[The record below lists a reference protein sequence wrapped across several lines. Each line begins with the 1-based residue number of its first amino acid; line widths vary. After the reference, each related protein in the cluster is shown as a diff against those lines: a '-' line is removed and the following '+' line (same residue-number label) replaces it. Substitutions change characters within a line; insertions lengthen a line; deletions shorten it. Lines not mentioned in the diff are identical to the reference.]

1 MLAPELARKYP
12 DIKSFKG
19 VAIGNPSDQ
28 LYLSISHKDIQAT
41 IVHNDERPNQF
52 LQKTG
57 KNRYALYS
65 RTARDHK
72 DVDFICSTKDEIS
85 VNTKNLTAKPVDE
98 QVLRKYR
105 IAISATAEYTQFH
118 GGTVA
123 DALAAINATITR
135 VNQVFETDL
144 AVTLELVANNDDVI
158 YTNTSTDPY
167 NGSLALLGS
176 QAQRTLDTEIGVA
189 NYDFG
194 HVLHRGENGGN
205 AGFIGGVCT
214 NGQKGSAYSSGQQPE
229 GDIFDIDFVAH
240 EMGHQ
245 LGANHTW
252 SYELEGTLVQV
263 EPGSGSSIMGYAGIT
278 ENDNVTPN
286 GDDYFHYVSI
296 DQITETLKTKGCGE
310 TFTLS
315 NTPPVVQ
322 PVEDYVIP
330 KSTAFVLSGT
340 ATDSDEDDIL
350 TYSWEQIDNGVVTSA
365 SFGPTNPSGA
375 NFRSRPPT
383 LEGTRYFP
391 MLSRVLSG
399 NLTQENPTT
408 GSAWETV
415 SDVEREFNFAF
426 TVRDN
431 ATGGGQVVSDLV
443 NILVTNNSGPFAVTS
458 QNTVSTLTAGET
470 EIIEWDVANTN
481 IAPINTALV
490 DILLSNDGG
499 LTYGTVLASGVQNDG
514 SHPVIVPALPTTEA
528 RIMVKPI
535 DNIYYAVNAA
545 DLTIEVSE
553 VVLNFSSLEFEVCQF
568 DDLSVLFTYESYLG
582 FNEEVVLTAQD
593 LPENLQLTITPD
605 TLSVGGTEVELLFEG
620 TENVPEG
627 TYPIKI
633 VATSASITKEVVL
646 ELKVFD
652 NSFSPV
658 VLESP
663 VNGLTDA
670 SVKTKLEWTDD
681 PTVTAYEVQIGT
693 DPGFANI
700 VEVATVRS
708 NFFTPTDLQNQTTY
722 YCE

>member
-1 MLAPELARKYP
+1 MGKAVAYEVKEASVLAPELARKYP

-19 VAIGNPSDQ
+19 VAIDNPSDQ

-158 YTNTSTDPY
+158 YTNTSTDPPY

-263 EPGSGSSIMGYAGIT
+263 EPGS
-278 ENDNVTPN
+278 D
-286 GDDYFHYVSI
+286 
-296 DQITETLKTKGCGE
+296 L
-310 TFTLS
+310 LS
-315 NTPPVVQ
+315 W
-322 PVEDYVIP
+322 
-330 KSTAFVLSGT
+330 G
-340 ATDSDEDDIL
+340 
-350 TYSWEQIDNGVVTSA
+350 
-365 SFGPTNPSGA
+365 
-375 NFRSRPPT
+375 
-383 LEGTRYFP
+383 
-391 MLSRVLSG
+391 MRVLPKMIMLL
-399 NLTQENPTT
+399 LTEMTIFIT
-408 GSAWETV
+408 
-415 SDVEREFNFAF
+415 
-426 TVRDN
+426 
-431 ATGGGQVVSDLV
+431 LV
-443 NILVTNNSGPFAVTS
+443 L
-458 QNTVSTLTAGET
+458 
-470 EIIEWDVANTN
+470 
-481 IAPINTALV
+481 
-490 DILLSNDGG
+490 
-499 LTYGTVLASGVQNDG
+499 
-514 SHPVIVPALPTTEA
+514 
-528 RIMVKPI
+528 
-535 DNIYYAVNAA
+535 
-545 DLTIEVSE
+545 
-553 VVLNFSSLEFEVCQF
+553 
-568 DDLSVLFTYESYLG
+568 
-582 FNEEVVLTAQD
+582 
-593 LPENLQLTITPD
+593 
-605 TLSVGGTEVELLFEG
+605 
-620 TENVPEG
+620 
-627 TYPIKI
+627 IK
-633 VATSASITKEVVL
+633 
-646 ELKVFD
+646 
-652 NSFSPV
+652 
-658 VLESP
+658 
-663 VNGLTDA
+663 
-670 SVKTKLEWTDD
+670 
-681 PTVTAYEVQIGT
+681 
-693 DPGFANI
+693 
-700 VEVATVRS
+700 
-708 NFFTPTDLQNQTTY
+708 
-722 YCE
+722 